1 MFIPLD
7 AARAHGEGMDD
18 LWAFISERD
27 SAFLGTA
34 SLDAQPYIQHRG
46 GPPGFL
52 RAIGPSTLA
61 FADFAG
67 NRQYVSVGNLAAN
80 PKACLFLIDHA
91 NRRRV
96 KLRGLARTSEDR
108 ELLARVMPAG
118 YKARP
123 ERVIVFD
130 IEDAEVNCPAHI
142 PRAPR

>member
-1 MFIPLD
+1 
-7 AARAHGEGMDD
+7 MDD
-18 LWAFISERD
+18 QLAAFLADRD

-52 RAIGPSTLA
+52 RPIGERTIA
-61 FADFAG
+61 FADYAG
-67 NRQYVSVGNLAAN
+67 NRQYVSVGNLAHN
-80 PKACLFLIDHA
+80 PKACMFLIDHA
-91 NRRRV
+91 NRQRV
-96 KLRGLARTSEDR
+96 KLRGTARVDDDR

-130 IEDAEVNCPAHI
+130 IDDWEVNCPAHI